1 MTEVATLL
9 DQLRQLYVQH
19 APTEMLSRGAWVGV
33 IFLVAGVGLSVLGA
47 KFARF
52 GLTSAFVVAGGLGGQ
67 MFGEEVGFPPI
78 VCVLIGAFLVG
89 IIAFQTFRLWVG
101 VGAAIVFSSMVMGT
115 FGYHRLVPHVTSFQ
129 NDRAAAVVS
138 SPQEEPVAFA
148 LPTPAD
154 QQAYLDRTPK
164 EWAQSFWAYLT
175 EQDYN
180 TARYSQGLAVLALL
194 TGLSMGLLAVR
205 WALILS
211 TSLLGTSM
219 VTTGLATLL
228 TQSVPD
234 SYQAFQNNPKLVG
247 IGIGAFLA
255 TSLVLQT
262 MLSRKAALRRRAS
275 SDEGGERSTS

>member
-1 MTEVATLL
+1 MTEIASVL

-19 APTEMLSRGAWVGV
+19 APTEALSHGTWVGV
-33 IFLVAGVGLSVLGA
+33 IFLLLGVGLSVLGA
-47 KFARF
+47 RFARF
-52 GLTSAFVVAGGLGGQ
+52 GLTSAFVVAGGFGG
-67 MFGEEVGFPPI
+67 MVFAREVDFSPI

-89 IIAFQTFRLWVG
+89 IIAYQTFRLWIG
-101 VGAAIVFSSMVMGT
+101 VGAAIVFSSVVMGT
-115 FGYHRLVPHVTSFQ
+115 FGYHRLVPHVASFE
-129 NDRAAAVVS
+129 NDRTGVVVS
-138 SPQEEPVAFA
+138 SAPGEPVAFA

-154 QQAYLDRTPK
+154 QQAYLDRSPK
-164 EWAQSFWAYLT
+164 EWAKSFWTYLT
-175 EQDYN
+175 VQDYN
-180 TARYSQGLAVLALL
+180 TARHSQGLAVLALL

-211 TSLLGTSM
+211 TLLLGTSM
-219 VTTGLATLL
+219 VTTGLATLM

-262 MLSRKAALRRRAS
+262 MLSRRAS

>member
-1 MTEVATLL
+1 MTEVATVLDTLRKLYLL
-9 DQLRQLYVQH
+9 H
-19 APTEMLSRGAWVGV
+19 APTEMLSSGTWVGV

-52 GLTSAFVVAGGLGGQ
+52 GMTSAFVVAGGLGGLAFARQ
-67 MFGEEVGFPPI
+67 IGFPPI

-101 VGAAIVFSSMVMGT
+101 VGAAIVFSSIVMGT
-115 FGYHRLVPHVTSFQ
+115 FGYQRLVPHVTSFER
-129 NDRAAAVVS
+129 DRTAVVAS
-138 SPQEEPVAFA
+138 SAQGDSVAFA

-164 EWAQSFWAYLT
+164 EWAQGFWTYLT
-175 EQDYN
+175 ERDYN
-180 TARYSQGLAVLALL
+180 TARHSQGLAVLALL

-262 MLSRKAALRRRAS
+262 MLSRRTS
-275 SDEGGERSTS
+275 SDEGGDRSTS